1 MLTFSNG
8 VKLYMTGGTSTT
20 KQMAEM
26 ANMEIDYA
34 FYRCDGVYNM
44 GLKEAARCA
53 EPVEAKHNI
62 PYHNSTSNRGEMFDR
77 DLATAV
83 KRTMNKCKGA
93 GFRKPAPLVLD
104 INSERP
110 ILVR

>member
-62 PYHNSTSNRGEMFDR
+62 PYHNSTSDRGEMFDR
-77 DLATAV
+77 DLAEQFNTPNRLIV
-83 KRTMNKCKGA
+83 YPGEQLELR
-93 GFRKPAPLVLD
+93 
-104 INSERP
+104 
-110 ILVR
+110 